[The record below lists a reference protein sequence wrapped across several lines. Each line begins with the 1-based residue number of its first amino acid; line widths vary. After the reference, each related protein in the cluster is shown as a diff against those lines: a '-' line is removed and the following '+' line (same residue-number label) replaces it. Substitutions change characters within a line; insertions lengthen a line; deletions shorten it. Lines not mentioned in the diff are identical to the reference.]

1 MSDSSSQANSSSV
14 PGQNLLR
21 GALAGV
27 LSAFFYATAVVF
39 VHHAYRAG
47 MSPLTTA
54 FLRFATAFGSL
65 FLFLKLSRRWV
76 RLPGKQVRILFL
88 SGLLLYAA
96 MGITWF
102 LALSMTPVWL
112 VSLLI
117 ALFPI
122 PVLLGSWL
130 FLGAGIDRQQ
140 ILALV
145 IVLLGNVALFWR
157 PFSGS
162 ALTGVALMALSVTLY
177 ATYVILGERWAQGC
191 DPLMRTVWTTLG
203 AMVGTGLYAAARQQL
218 SLDFSPPGWLWAAL
232 LGIVCTVLAIA
243 FLWQSVA
250 AIGPGRTAILATL
263 EPLFS
268 VLLAIAL
275 LGERMSGL
283 QWLGGIV
290 ILVGILSMQMKQ

>member
-1 MSDSSSQANSSSV
+1 MSRSTPQTKSATVS
-14 PGQNLLR
+14 GQNVLR
-21 GALAGV
+21 GAVAGI
-27 LSAFFYATAVVF
+27 LSAFAYATAVVF

-47 MSPLTTA
+47 MSPLTTT
-54 FLRFATAFGSL
+54 FLRFTTAFVSL

-76 RLPGKQVRILFL
+76 SLPGSQVRALFL

-102 LALSMTPVWL
+102 LALSMTPTWL
-112 VSLLI
+112 VSLLV
-117 ALFPI
+117 ALFPV
-122 PVLLGSWL
+122 PVMLGSRL
-130 FLGAGIDRQQ
+130 FLGARIDRQQ
-140 ILALV
+140 VLALA
-145 IVLLGNVALFWR
+145 IVLAGNVALFWR

-177 ATYVILGERWAQGC
+177 AVYVIAGERWARGC
-191 DPLMRTVWTTLG
+191 DPLMRTVWTAMG
-203 AMVGTGLYAAARQQL
+203 AMVGTGFYGTATKQL
-218 SLDFSPPGWLWAAL
+218 SLDFAPSGWLWAML
-232 LGIVCTVLAIA
+232 LGIVCTVLGIA

-250 AIGPGRTAILATL
+250 DIGPGRTALLATL

-283 QWLGGIV
+283 QWLGGVV
-290 ILVGILSMQMKQ
+290 ILAGILSMQIKQ

>member
-1 MSDSSSQANSSSV
+1 MSDSSSQANSSAV

-102 LALSMTPVWL
+102 LALSMTPAWL
-112 VSLLI
+112 VSLLV

-130 FLGAGIDRQQ
+130 LLGAKIDRQQ
-140 ILALV
+140 VITLV

-162 ALTGVALMALSVTLY
+162 VLAGVALMALSVTLY
-177 ATYVILGERWAQGC
+177 AVYIITGERWAQGC

-203 AMVGTGLYAAARQQL
+203 AMVSTGLCAVATQQL
-218 SLDFSPPGWLWAAL
+218 SLDFAPSGWLWAML
-232 LGIVCTVLAIA
+232 LGIVCTVLGIA

-250 AIGPGRTAILATL
+250 DIGPGRTALLATL

-283 QWLGGIV
+283 QWLGGLV
-290 ILVGILSMQMKQ
+290 ILAGILSMQMKQ